1 MAMYKIEM
9 MTNKDYFS
17 YMTGGHYHVKYAT
30 IEAENAKEA
39 ISIAHKDFLGM
50 IINEEYVKTVEELAA
65 IEAED
70 NARCEEALK
79 EIANKKAAKK
89 QKEIEKA
96 AALGMTEEEY
106 KAYKKE
112 EAKKR
117 RYAREIKEKE
127 EEIAKLK
134 AEIAYRKKYL
144 EKEGWQKP
152 SSVRREVRQVE
163 KLAFFIIYGL

>member
-1 MAMYKIEM
+1 MAMYKIQM
-9 MTNKDYFS
+9 MTREDYFS
-17 YMTGGHYHVKYAT
+17 YMTGGHYHVKDVM

-39 ISIAHKDFLGM
+39 IAIAHKDFLGM
-50 IINEEYVKTVEELAA
+50 IINEGYVKTVEELEA
-65 IEAED
+65 IEAEN
-70 NARCEEALK
+70 NAREEALK
-79 EIANKKAAKK
+79 EKANKEAAKK

-144 EKEGWQKP
+144 EKEG
-152 SSVRREVRQVE
+152 
-163 KLAFFIIYGL
+163 

>member
-1 MAMYKIEM
+1 MAMYKIQM
-9 MTNKDYFS
+9 MTNDDYFS
-17 YMTGGHYHVKYAT
+17 YMTGSNNYHIRYVT

-39 ISIAHKDFLGM
+39 IAIAHKDFLGM
-50 IINEEYVKTVEELAA
+50 IINERYVKTVEELAA

-70 NARCEEALK
+70 NARYEAALK
-79 EIANKKAAKK
+79 EIANKKAIKK

-117 RYAREIKEKE
+117 RYAREIKNME

-134 AEIAYRKKYL
+134 AGIAYRKKYL
-144 EKEGWQKP
+144 EKEG
-152 SSVRREVRQVE
+152 
-163 KLAFFIIYGL
+163 